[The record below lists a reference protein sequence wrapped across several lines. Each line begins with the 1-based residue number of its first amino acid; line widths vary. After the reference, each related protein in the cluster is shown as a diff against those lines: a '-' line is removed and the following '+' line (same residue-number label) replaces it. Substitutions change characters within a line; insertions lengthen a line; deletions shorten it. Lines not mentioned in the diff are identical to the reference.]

1 MSAAVIDSTDGDTL
15 KGFVVQRTEPGAKVY
30 TDDHRGYEGLQNHE
44 TVRHSV
50 KEYVNGQAH
59 TNGIESFW
67 AMLKRGYVGTYHRM
81 SPKHLSRYVDEFS
94 GRHNVR
100 TFDTID
106 QMAAMVQGM
115 DGKRLRYKDLIENLG
130 AN

>member
-1 MSAAVIDSTDGDTL
+1 MSSLARRCTL
-15 KGFVVQRTEPGAKVY
+15 T
-30 TDDHRGYEGLQNHE
+30 DHRGYEGLPNHE

-81 SPKHLSRYVDEFS
+81 SPKHLHRYVDEFS
-94 GRHNVR
+94 GRHNIR
-100 TFDTID
+100 KADTID
-106 QMAAMVQGM
+106 QMAAMVRGM
-115 DGKRLRYKDLIENLG
+115 DGKRLRYKDLVS
-130 AN
+130 

>member
-1 MSAAVIDSTDGDTL
+1 MIPLTL
-15 KGFVVQRTEPGAKVY
+15 LFLAQ
-30 TDDHRGYEGLQNHE
+30 
-44 TVRHSV
+44 
-50 KEYVNGQAH
+50 
-59 TNGIESFW
+59 
-67 AMLKRGYVGTYHRM
+67 KRNLLI
-81 SPKHLSRYVDEFS
+81 PLELSGVMHQGNEFS